1 MYYFTF
7 FANNL
12 DFGGNHHIERKGW
25 FGTVKEGGE
34 EKTWYLI

>member
-1 MYYFTF
+1 MYDYFF

-12 DFGGNHHIERKGW
+12 SFGGIHHIERKGW
-25 FGTVKEGGE
+25 FVTVKEGVD